1 MTTENIIFI
10 EEAIVILL
18 LIASA
23 VAVTC
28 AVSSVRSLD
37 IFALYY

>member
-23 VAVTC
+23 VAV
-28 AVSSVRSLD
+28 AARSL
-37 IFALYY
+37 FCLKL